1 MAEGT
6 YEYECMRAEL
16 LGIDKPEYDEF
27 LKKQKENESQEVQ
40 NEEIDTEHL
49 KGAEAQNEELQNV
62 GGKLEELNNLL
73 SMTQKKINN
82 FKYRCNS
89 VTSYM
94 KSRLGNW
101 HSSNSLD
108 SSSIEAK
115 KIEEEDD
122 DNNVDSSH
130 QPEQQDNTPNPI
142 PLESQRKSDLA
153 KALDRNSDRL
163 DTMLDKAD
171 NAHYSMQYQRSQMQ
185 SLLK

>member
-27 LKKQKENESQEVQ
+27 LKKQKENESREVQ
-40 NEEIDTEHL
+40 NEEIETEHL
-49 KGAEAQNEELQNV
+49 KEAEAQNDELQGV
-62 GGKLEELNNLL
+62 GGKLDELNNLL
-73 SMTQKKINN
+73 SLTQKKINN

-108 SSSIEAK
+108 SSSIESK

-122 DNNVDSSH
+122 DNPADSSH
-130 QPEQQDNTPNPI
+130 NREQDNTPKPI

-153 KALDRNSDRL
+153 NALDKNSDTL
-163 DTMLDKAD
+163 DTMLEKAD
-171 NAHYSMQYQRSQMQ
+171 NARYSMQYQRSQMQ
-185 SLLK
+185 SFLK